1 MIRSTSNYSSLF
13 VLLISIRLLSHH
25 SSQYVVIAAYDWLTK
40 VYKCVR
46 FSQVSASPLLAAKG
60 FNSSAGCLIDLLLM
74 GRSAAA
80 DAAERV

>member
-1 MIRSTSNYSSLF
+1 MCSSAKFQLP
-13 VLLISIRLLSHH
+13 
-25 SSQYVVIAAYDWLTK
+25 
-40 VYKCVR
+40 
-46 FSQVSASPLLAAKG
+46 PLLGAKG

>member
-1 MIRSTSNYSSLF
+1 MCM
-13 VLLISIRLLSHH
+13 
-25 SSQYVVIAAYDWLTK
+25 QY
-40 VYKCVR
+40 
-46 FSQVSASPLLAAKG
+46 SQVSASSLLAVKG